1 MNKSVMSRRMVLRGL
16 GTAIGLP
23 LFDAMV
29 PMLDFTPGLKAAAPA
44 PEIPRRLV
52 YIYVPN
58 GVHMQSWTPKTEGAL
73 VGDLPSTL
81 AELAPLR
88 DKMIV
93 FSGLTADK
101 ARANGDGPGDHARAM
116 SSFLTG
122 KQARKTPGADIR
134 IGISADQVVAQKVG
148 HLTKFPSLEI
158 GIERGLNSGG
168 CDSGY
173 SCAYSANMAWR
184 SESTPVPKEIDP
196 KAIFERLFA
205 DPKQELAELAKR
217 TQSRKSVLDLAMEDA
232 RQLERTLGGSDKRKL
247 DEYLTSIRDVEVRL
261 AKSGSG
267 KSFPEVHPPKGV
279 SKPTGIPP
287 EYGAHIRLM
296 ADMLCLALQADLT
309 RVSTFA
315 FANEGSNRSY
325 KFMDVPEGHHDLS
338 HHGRDKAKQA
348 KIEKIN
354 RFHISQ
360 LSHFLNGLA
369 KVQENGKSLLD
380 SSMVCFGSGI
390 SDGDAHNHDELPI
403 LVVGGGGGTIKG
415 GRHVRVAR
423 ETPLTNLHLAFIE
436 RMGAKTD
443 KLGDS
448 TGILT
453 PLS

>member
-1 MNKSVMSRRMVLRGL
+1 MVLRGL

-23 LFDAMV
+23 MLDAMI
-29 PMLDFTPGLKAAAPA
+29 PGLDFTPGAKGAAS
-44 PEIPRRLV
+44 ELPRRLV

-73 VGDLPSTL
+73 TGDLPSTL
-81 AELAPLR
+81 SKLQAYR

-134 IGISADQVVAQKVG
+134 IGISADQLVAQKVG
-148 HLTKFPSLEI
+148 HLTKFPSLEL
-158 GIERGLNSGG
+158 GVERGLNAGN

-173 SCAYSANMAWR
+173 SCAYSANISWR
-184 SESTPVPKEIDP
+184 SDTTPVPKEIDP

-205 DPKQELAELAKR
+205 DPKMELAQQVNKTKL
-217 TQSRKSVLDLAMEDA
+217 QKSILDLALEDA
-232 RQLERTLGGSDKRKL
+232 KQLEKTLGGTDKRKL

-261 AKSGSG
+261 AKSGQG
-267 KSFPEVHPPKGV
+267 KDFPAVQPPKGV
-279 SKPTGIPP
+279 TKPNGVPSDYA
-287 EYGAHIRLM
+287 EHIKLM
-296 ADMLCLALQADLT
+296 SDMLVLAFQADLT

-325 KFMDVPEGHHDLS
+325 KFIDVPEGHHDLS
-338 HHGRDKAKQA
+338 HHGRDKAKQS

-354 RFHISQ
+354 QFHIAQ
-360 LSHFLNGLA
+360 LQHFLDGLA
-369 KVQENGKSLLD
+369 KVQEKGSNLLD

-403 LVVGGGGGTIKG
+403 LVIGSGGGSVKG
-415 GRHVRVAR
+415 GRHVRVSR
-423 ETPLTNLHLAFIE
+423 ETPLTNLHLALME
-436 RMGAKTD
+436 RMGVAAER
-443 KLGDS
+443 LGDS
-448 TGILT
+448 TGKLT
-453 PLS
+453 QLT